1 MYFSCNFMHELR
13 RCLNKLGPSEPAPA
27 LPPRAPTLHHQPA
40 NPPMLQNPVIPQIR
54 AQNLQQKHAD
64 IEAGLQDGGNSQG
77 MSESMH
83 REMLTDSPGIR
94 IH

>member
-1 MYFSCNFMHELR
+1 MHELR
-13 RCLNKLGPSEPAPA
+13 RCLSKLSPSESVPA

-40 NPPMLQNPVIPQIR
+40 NPPMLQNPAIPQIR

-64 IEAGLQDGGNSQG
+64 IEAGLQG

-83 REMLTDSPGIR
+83 REMLTSSPGIR